1 MKGLRQS
8 ILFRCICSSIRYLQ
22 LLSGLVC
29 IIFLTKQCVIL
40 ATRPILHHALYQH
53 YGTHKNKQPQ
63 MPQAVVT
70 LSEAC
75 IHAARH
81 SHALVVDEWINGSL
95 PMYGYFYA
103 QYLFSSTLTL
113 VISSLLGS
121 STIGNTTDIETLE
134 TGIEILHRMTDHGNL
149 AAAEFYENL
158 IRVKQTLNQS
168 ANLADKD
175 QCESHIHEHNSNS
188 SIYNTPDAIVD
199 LPDLP
204 NTSTTPG
211 IGFTTEMAFLEPTMQ
226 DFLGRSGNEMD
237 LVQPGGLSFGEL
249 DSWPTLWTS

>member
-1 MKGLRQS
+1 M
-8 ILFRCICSSIRYLQ
+8 
-22 LLSGLVC
+22 
-29 IIFLTKQCVIL
+29 IL
-40 ATRPILHHALYQH
+40 ATRPILLHALYQH
-53 YGTHKNKQPQ
+53 HKPTKTPQ
-63 MPQAVVT
+63 MPQAVIT

-81 SHALVVDEWINGSL
+81 SHSLVVDEWINGSL

-121 STIGNTTDIETLE
+121 SAIGNTADTEALE

-158 IRVKQTLNQS
+158 IRVKETLNPS
-168 ANLADKD
+168 TTFADED
-175 QCESHIHEHNSNS
+175 YRENNIHEHNNNS
-188 SIYNTPDAIVD
+188 SVYNTPDAIVN

-204 NTSTTPG
+204 NASTASG

-226 DFLGRSGNEMD
+226 EFLGRSGSDMD
-237 LVQPGGLSFGEL
+237 LVQPEDLSLREL